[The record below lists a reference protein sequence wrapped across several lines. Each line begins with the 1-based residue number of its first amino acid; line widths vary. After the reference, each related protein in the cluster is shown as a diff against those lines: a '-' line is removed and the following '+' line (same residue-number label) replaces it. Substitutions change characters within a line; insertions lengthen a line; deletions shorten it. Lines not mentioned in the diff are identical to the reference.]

1 MNTNFKRV
9 SEKNLNE
16 CIKSLGGAAQMI
28 AVLLH
33 IYKHPDSYTH
43 QVAYGAGAIN
53 VPDVAQ
59 RLRPIC
65 RQHGIRLKNYLP
77 DDKLITRHGTRSLL
91 HKWRLEEAE
100 GGESS
105 DQALTRN

>member
-28 AVLLH
+28 AVL
-33 IYKHPDSYTH
+33 IYVYKHPDSYTH
-43 QVAYGAGAIN
+43 QIAYGAGAIN

-65 RQHGIRLKNYLP
+65 KQHGICLINRLP
-77 DDKLITRHGTRSLL
+77 DERLITRHGARSLL
-91 HKWRLEEAE
+91 HEWRLEVIEE
-100 GGESS
+100 IKSS
-105 DQALTRN
+105 DQELTKN

>member
-9 SEKNLNE
+9 SEKNLSE
-16 CIKSLGGAAQMI
+16 CIKSLGGAVQMI

-33 IYKHPDSYTH
+33 QI
-43 QVAYGAGAIN
+43 AYGAGAIN

-65 RQHGIRLKNYLP
+65 KQHGIQLLNYLP
-77 DDKLITRHGTRSLL
+77 DERLITRHGTKSLL
-91 HKWRLEEAE
+91 HKWRLEGVEDSK
-100 GGESS
+100 SS
-105 DQALTRN
+105 DQELTKN

>member
-1 MNTNFKRV
+1 
-9 SEKNLNE
+9 
-16 CIKSLGGAAQMI
+16 MI

-43 QVAYGAGAIN
+43 QIAYGAGAIN

-65 RQHGIRLKNYLP
+65 KQHGIQLLNYLP
-77 DDKLITRHGTRSLL
+77 DERLITRHGTKSLL
-91 HKWRLEEAE
+91 HKWRLEGVEDSK
-100 GGESS
+100 SS
-105 DQALTRN
+105 DQELTKN